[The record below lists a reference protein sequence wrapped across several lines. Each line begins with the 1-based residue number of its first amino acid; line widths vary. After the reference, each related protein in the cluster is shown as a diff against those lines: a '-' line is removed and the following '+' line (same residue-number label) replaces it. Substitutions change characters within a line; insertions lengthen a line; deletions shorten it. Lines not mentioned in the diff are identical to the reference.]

1 MVRCIAFASKMLWS
15 RINENSEKSE
25 LKNDPVKQLNE
36 KKPFYQK
43 LFKMKLSG
51 AQRSHIWQQ
60 QLQEFFKEALVKLY
74 LNVDESYATH
84 KIIDDYIREC
94 SENSQR
100 KS

>member
-1 MVRCIAFASKMLWS
+1 MVRCIAFASKMLWN
-15 RINENSEKSE
+15 RISDNSKKSE

-60 QLQEFFKEALVKLY
+60 QLQESVKETLVKCY
-74 LNVDESYATH
+74 LHVDESYETH
-84 KIIDDYIREC
+84 KIVDDYIREC
-94 SENSQR
+94 SFNSQR